1 MYPEI
6 NAILNNKFEMKS
18 MDLWED
24 CIALL
29 SSQGIIYYTNKK
41 WDEFVAANGLD
52 PKKCTQGANYLEL
65 CHESNSK
72 ISDKFSNLAKGIS
85 DVINGKSK
93 VYKFEYQLTSSDGK
107 SWFLLQV
114 QQLSKNCPTNVIL
127 QCTDITEFKK
137 TEVNHFDPENYLSRI
152 LNGLQLIGVILDQNA
167 NIIFCNNFLL
177 NLTGWNL
184 TDVIGKKWFD
194 IFVPDEIIPDIKDVF
209 FSTIKNDNSP
219 SFYENEI
226 IIRDGNKRVIFW
238 NNTVIKDIYGKISVI
253 CVGED
258 ITERKLADRL
268 LLNSKVH
275 LCTLID
281 TIPDLIWLKDQNGV
295 YMMCNS
301 KFEKFFGAKEA
312 EIIGKTDYDFIDKEL
327 ADFFA
332 INDRKAMKDGKPTI
346 NEELITYAVDGHREY
361 LETIKSPMYDADG
374 NIIGVLGIG
383 RDISRRKRDE
393 TELQKREMQLSTAQ
407 RVGGFGSWELDLNSG
422 YVEAS
427 DEACKI
433 YGVENKKIKLEE
445 IQKIPLPEY
454 RPMLDKALKDLLER
468 KSPYDVEFRIM
479 RQNDGKVCYIH
490 SVAEYFAERNIIIGT
505 IQDITERKLAEDML
519 LHAKLAAEEAN
530 KTKSEF
536 LSTMSH
542 ELRTPLNSII
552 GFSDM
557 LLDGSG
563 GDLNERQIKYIGHI
577 FKAGKHLLELINDIL
592 DLSKLEAGKMELNYE
607 LFSVYDAIEEV
618 KNLVT
623 PLAFKKNIKLDV
635 NIESGLKSLNADKT
649 KFKQILYNLASNA
662 IKFTEDGGFV
672 SINAQIFDNMLKISV
687 IDTGIGIAMKDL
699 PYLFQPFKQLNS
711 YMTREHEGTGLGL
724 VLVKKFV
731 EMHGGSVSVE
741 SEIGKGSKFTFTI
754 PYC

>member
-1 MYPEI
+1 
-6 NAILNNKFEMKS
+6 
-18 MDLWED
+18 
-24 CIALL
+24 
-29 SSQGIIYYTNKK
+29 
-41 WDEFVAANGLD
+41 
-52 PKKCTQGANYLEL
+52 
-65 CHESNSK
+65 
-72 ISDKFSNLAKGIS
+72 
-85 DVINGKSK
+85 
-93 VYKFEYQLTSSDGK
+93 
-107 SWFLLQV
+107 
-114 QQLSKNCPTNVIL
+114 
-127 QCTDITEFKK
+127 
-137 TEVNHFDPENYLSRI
+137 
-152 LNGLQLIGVILDQNA
+152 
-167 NIIFCNNFLL
+167 
-177 NLTGWNL
+177 
-184 TDVIGKKWFD
+184 
-194 IFVPDEIIPDIKDVF
+194 
-209 FSTIKNDNSP
+209 
-219 SFYENEI
+219 
-226 IIRDGNKRVIFW
+226 
-238 NNTVIKDIYGKISVI
+238 
-253 CVGED
+253 
-258 ITERKLADRL
+258 
-268 LLNSKVH
+268 
-275 LCTLID
+275 
-281 TIPDLIWLKDQNGV
+281 
-295 YMMCNS
+295 
-301 KFEKFFGAKEA
+301 
-312 EIIGKTDYDFIDKEL
+312 
-327 ADFFA
+327 
-332 INDRKAMKDGKPTI
+332 MKDGKPTI